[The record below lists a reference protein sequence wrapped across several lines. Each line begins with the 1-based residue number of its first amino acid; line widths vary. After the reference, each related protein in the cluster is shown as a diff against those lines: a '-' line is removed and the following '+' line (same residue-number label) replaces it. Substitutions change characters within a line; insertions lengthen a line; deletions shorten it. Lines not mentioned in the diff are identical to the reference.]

1 MHTCF
6 RPEHKFNVDQ
16 PKLRPI
22 CPSIASP
29 QAISMIYESSPFLLL
44 YTERERPPLPQIQKF
59 SYRNGNHV
67 SPTNFSDL
75 PKKENFNIY
84 EFRGADL
91 RLVLLEWEALRTES
105 ENRIGKVRTGRTTA
119 GKHGEQD
126 CCFCSLN
133 NWKNKENKFLC
144 SLKRILIT
152 KITPF
157 VKCVF

>member
-1 MHTCF
+1 MSINQNLDPSAH
-6 RPEHKFNVDQ
+6 PLLH
-16 PKLRPI
+16 PKPL
-22 CPSIASP
+22 AWF
-29 QAISMIYESSPFLLL
+29 MNLLHL
-44 YTERERPPLPQIQKF
+44 SCYTQRERPLLPQIQKF